1 LSANNFLGHAL
12 RQKLKPYLT
21 RVEME
26 LCTVSWEYN
35 QAKPRLGMQLP
46 QLGNEKKKKKK
57 KEKKKKEKR
66 RMLKRARTRSC
77 VVNLGT
83 P

>member
-1 LSANNFLGHAL
+1 
-12 RQKLKPYLT
+12 
-21 RVEME
+21 
-26 LCTVSWEYN
+26 
-35 QAKPRLGMQLP
+35 MQLP